1 MDRAMLKKKVQKD
14 NPTFT
19 DSVDGLTVTDLEKNM
34 LMYAKHKE
42 DTEMA
47 LKEDEEIQ
55 DIQEQLKE
63 LKAPYGDAMKSL
75 KMKMAYI
82 NILIR
87 EKTDGEPKEKEESA
101 E

>member
-19 DSVDGLTVTDLEKNM
+19 DSVDGLTVADLEKNM

-47 LKEDEEIQ
+47 LKEDDEIR
-55 DIQEQLKE
+55 DTQEKLKE
-63 LKAPYGDAMKSL
+63 LKGPYNDATKAL

-87 EKTDGEPKEKEESA
+87 EKTDGEAEKEESA

>member
-75 KMKMAYI
+75 KMTMAYI

>member
-14 NPTFT
+14 NPSFT
-19 DSVDGLTVTDLEKNM
+19 DSVDGLTVTDLEKNL

-47 LKEDEEIQ
+47 LKEDEEIK
-55 DIQEQLKE
+55 DTQEKLKE
-63 LKAPYGDAMKSL
+63 LKGPYSDAL
-75 KMKMAYI
+75 KALKLKMAYL

-87 EKTDGEPKEKEESA
+87 EKTDGEESKEEAA